1 MKVKSL
7 YGILFIVLCTLGIF
21 CVDAQQAVTM
31 RRASFDT
38 LSTNRAQVLDTVV
51 VKDKATGETI
61 ADADWITAE
70 YDGAYI
76 INLCSYTWDDREIEI
91 YVNGNKV
98 TASED
103 LINFGKY
110 GETVTMEGHVP
121 LLLKIEK

>member
-51 VKDKATGETI
+51 VKKSVVYLQSMKA
-61 ADADWITAE
+61 W
-70 YDGAYI
+70 
-76 INLCSYTWDDREIEI
+76 
-91 YVNGNKV
+91 KV
-98 TASED
+98 
-103 LINFGKY
+103 KVQQ
-110 GETVTMEGHVP
+110 VTP
-121 LLLKIEK
+121 CIR

>member
-51 VKDKATGETI
+51 VKKSEVEI
-61 ADADWITAE
+61 ADSLFA
-70 YDGAYI
+70 
-76 INLCSYTWDDREIEI
+76 
-91 YVNGNKV
+91 
-98 TASED
+98 
-103 LINFGKY
+103 KY
-110 GETVTMEGHVP
+110 ES
-121 LLLKIEK
+121 L